1 MKRSF
6 CDDEAMHR
14 RHFLHTTPAWLAA
27 VVPVTALGRAQAQ
40 AEPETAQRIEQALR
54 AGGVVLAARH
64 ALAPGNFDPPGFKLG
79 DCSTQRNLS
88 DEGRAQA
95 RRLGDW
101 VRARGLSPAQV
112 RSSPWCRCEETARLA
127 FGTVHT
133 WTALGSPRGFS
144 DSQNQAHQRELRQ
157 ALRALSERQ
166 APFEVWV
173 THNFVFSALVGS
185 SAASAECLVLRPG
198 AGDSIEVVARLAVA

>member
-1 MKRSF
+1 
-6 CDDEAMHR
+6 MHR
-14 RHFLHTTPAWLAA
+14 RRFLHTTPAWLA
-27 VVPVTALGRAQAQ
+27 TAGSLTAQAQ
-40 AEPETAQRIEQALR
+40 VQAQAPSDTAQRIEQALR

-95 RRLGDW
+95 RRLGEW
-101 VRARGLSPAQV
+101 VQARGLTPAQV

-127 FGTVHT
+127 FGTVQT

-157 ALRALSERQ
+157 ALRALAERQ

-185 SAASAECLVLRPG
+185 SAASGEGLVLRPG
-198 AGDSIEVVARLAVA
+198 AGDSVEVVARLAVA